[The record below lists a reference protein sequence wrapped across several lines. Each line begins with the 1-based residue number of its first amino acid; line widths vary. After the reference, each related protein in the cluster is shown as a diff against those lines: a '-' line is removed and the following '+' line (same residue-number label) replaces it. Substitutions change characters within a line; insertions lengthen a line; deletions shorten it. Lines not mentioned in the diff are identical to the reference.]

1 MPGAASGHSLS
12 AILALFVRD
21 RAGWIQQ
28 NPFKTGLKQQNP
40 PLSRTVPKCRN
51 QDPIK
56 SGVSWIDRES
66 LANVLCSAA
75 ISLQVAAQNRTH
87 AISMLYGGARG
98 RILRDAATPAAVQRR
113 A

>member
-40 PLSRTVPKCRN
+40 PSFEDSPKM
-51 QDPIK
+51 PE
-56 SGVSWIDRES
+56 SGPNKIRGFLDRPRES
-66 LANVLCSAA
+66 SERTLLGSHQFAGRSAEP
-75 ISLQVAAQNRTH
+75 H
-87 AISMLYGGARG
+87 ACDFNA
-98 RILRDAATPAAVQRR
+98 LRRS
-113 A
+113 